1 MNITYCTLWCI
12 RCLLFDTRF
21 TRSSLRKEYLDAI
34 YDYIN
39 LIKNIYVPC
48 MQNMATFGAALSST
62 VSLFRDLATQ
72 HQSISFVTNAL
83 TNSNPVVNT
92 LSMTVFIIISVFI
105 LGFITDQYSW
115 VDKIW
120 SIAPVYYAWTFGLAE
135 LHTSTGSYPRA
146 AVVSCIITVWGV
158 RLTYNFWRKGGYAW
172 DGEDYRWPILK
183 ERMSPVVYQI
193 FNFFFIAIIQN
204 ILLTSLV
211 VPVYISWYMSSVQ
224 NTPVGFNMYDAIGI
238 MASIMFLIVEAVAD
252 QEQWDFHTRKAQK
265 RLSMK
270 EKKVGFLREGLW
282 AHSRHPNFFAEQSF
296 WCTMCFFATAATGS
310 AIGWWLAGP
319 IGLILLFQGSTDF
332 TEAISSSKYLEY
344 RDYQQRVSKLIPQVT
359 PLDPSLTTK

>member
-1 MNITYCTLWCI
+1 M
-12 RCLLFDTRF
+12 
-21 TRSSLRKEYLDAI
+21 S
-34 YDYIN
+34 
-39 LIKNIYVPC
+39 C
-48 MQNMATFGAALSST
+48 MQNMASFGTALSST
-62 VSLFRDLATQ
+62 VSLFRDLVTH
-72 HQSISFVTNAL
+72 HQSISCVTNAL

-92 LSMTVFIIISVFI
+92 LSMTVFIIIAVFI

-135 LHTSTGSYPRA
+135 LQTSTGSYPRA

-211 VPVYISWYMSSVQ
+211 VPLYISWYMSSVQ

-238 MASIMFLIVEAVAD
+238 VASVMCLIVEAVAD

-310 AIGWWLAGP
+310 PIGWWLAGP
-319 IGLILLFQGSTDF
+319 IGLILLFQGSTNF
-332 TEAISSSKYLEY
+332 TEAISSSKYPEY

-359 PLDPSLTTK
+359 PMDPSLMTK